1 MRCAVIVAPWDPRS
15 SDAGTWSEA
24 VAWLGAA
31 LGRLGFRVSVVDGGH
46 DIEGQL
52 AAALADVSAD
62 DDVLVHVSGH
72 LARRGVLRVAD
83 GRWLPLRAL
92 GDTLAANETANV
104 SLFAELVHEDD
115 ADDALVAADHVA
127 STVAALGARERGYG
141 VIAAVRPAS
150 AAIEGLA
157 FTRLVLYVAEAARR
171 GCRPATSA
179 PSMCEPANCSGHSTQ
194 FLTQENLAR
203 TPGRRTLGKAAAA
216 PTIGP
221 ACPWIPSA
229 ASFTF
234 PPVPR
239 HSIFMAAIASAT
251 ISLRIL

>member
-15 SDAGTWSEA
+15 SDAGTWSDA

-31 LGRLGFRVSVVDGGH
+31 LTRLGFGVSVVDGGD
-46 DIEGQL
+46 DIGGQL
-52 AAALADVSAD
+52 ALALADVSAD

-92 GDTLAANETANV
+92 GDTLAASHRTGAPANV

-141 VIAAVRPAS
+141 VVAAVRPAT
-150 AAIEGLA
+150 APIEGLA
-157 FTRLVLYVAEAARR
+157 F
-171 GCRPATSA
+171 
-179 PSMCEPANCSGHSTQ
+179 
-194 FLTQENLAR
+194 
-203 TPGRRTLGKAAAA
+203 
-216 PTIGP
+216 
-221 ACPWIPSA
+221 
-229 ASFTF
+229 
-234 PPVPR
+234 
-239 HSIFMAAIASAT
+239 
-251 ISLRIL
+251 